1 MDTSQKI
8 AADLTPLEQRRER
21 LRAFADRVLEAVEA
35 LPMPKNAV
43 DSERT
48 LRTITAADRMLVQIY
63 SKVSGSAQILPQ
75 VTSPVAYA
83 PSKFLRDAISAFEAR
98 IATPR
103 EATPQ
108 PVQTAPE
115 ETPFVYTYDD
125 DEIDDATGEET
136 EPLSPEAL
144 TALDLEKR
152 AKALY
157 QAYYDSLTADNPRD
171 HPNSLLPCSAAFG
184 GGVEQAKRVETEGE
198 TP

>member
-1 MDTSQKI
+1 MDSTHDI

-75 VTSPVAYA
+75 VTSPVVYT
-83 PSKFLRDAISAFEAR
+83 PSKSLRDAISAFEAR
-98 IATPR
+98 MARPP
-103 EATPQ
+103 EVTPQ
-108 PVQTAPE
+108 PAQTARE
-115 ETPFVYTYDD
+115 EAPFVYTYDD
-125 DEIDDATGEET
+125 DEIDEEA

-152 AKALY
+152 ANDIFKAYLEVR
-157 QAYYDSLTADNPRD
+157 AT
-171 HPNSLLPCSAAFG
+171 
-184 GGVEQAKRVETEGE
+184 ETDTE
-198 TP
+198 PP

>member
-1 MDTSQKI
+1 MNSSQDI
-8 AADLTPLEQRRER
+8 AADLTPLEQRRGR

-48 LRTITAADRMLVQIY
+48 LHTITAADRMLVQIY

-75 VTSPVAYA
+75 VASPYVY
-83 PSKFLRDAISAFEAR
+83 PPISKSLSKVIEAFEAR
-98 IATPR
+98 TATPR
-103 EATPQ
+103 EVTPQ
-108 PVQTAPE
+108 PAQTARE
-115 ETPFVYTYDD
+115 EAPFVYTYDD
-125 DEIDDATGEET
+125 DEIDEEA

-157 QAYYDSLTADNPRD
+157 QAYYDSLTADNPKG
-171 HPNSLLPCSAAFG
+171 PP
-184 GGVEQAKRVETEGE
+184 
-198 TP
+198 

>member
-1 MDTSQKI
+1 MDSSHDI

-75 VTSPVAYA
+75 VASPYVY
-83 PSKFLRDAISAFEAR
+83 PPISKSLSKVIEAFEVR
-98 IATPR
+98 TGTPP
-103 EATPQ
+103 ETTTQ
-108 PVQTAPE
+108 PAQTAVE
-115 ETPFVYTYDD
+115 EVPFVYTYDD
-125 DEIDDATGEET
+125 DEIDEET
-136 EPLSPEAL
+136 EQPSPEAL

-152 AKALY
+152 ANDIFKAYLE
-157 QAYYDSLTADNPRD
+157 ARAT
-171 HPNSLLPCSAAFG
+171 
-184 GGVEQAKRVETEGE
+184 ETNTE
-198 TP
+198 PP

>member
-1 MDTSQKI
+1 MDTSKDI

-75 VTSPVAYA
+75 VASPYVY
-83 PSKFLRDAISAFEAR
+83 PPISKSLSKVMEAFEAHT
-98 IATPR
+98 ATPP
-103 EATPQ
+103 EVTPQ
-108 PVQTAPE
+108 PAQTARE
-115 ETPFVYTYDD
+115 EAPFVYNYDD
-125 DEIDDATGEET
+125 DDIDEEV
-136 EPLSPEAL
+136 EQPSPEAL

-157 QAYYDSLTADNPRD
+157 QAYYDSLTAENPAG
-171 HPNSLLPCSAAFG
+171 PP
-184 GGVEQAKRVETEGE
+184 
-198 TP
+198 

>member
-1 MDTSQKI
+1 MDSSQNI

-63 SKVSGSAQILPQ
+63 SKVNGSAQILPQ
-75 VTSPVAYA
+75 VASPYVY
-83 PSKFLRDAISAFEAR
+83 PPISKSLSKVISAFEAR
-98 IATPR
+98 TATPP
-103 EATPQ
+103 EVTPQ
-108 PVQTAPE
+108 PAQTAPE
-115 ETPFVYTYDD
+115 EAPFVYTYDD
-125 DEIDDATGEET
+125 EEIDDTTGEES
-136 EPLSPEAL
+136 EPPSPEAL

-157 QAYYDSLTADNPRD
+157 QAYYDSLTAENPTG
-171 HPNSLLPCSAAFG
+171 PP
-184 GGVEQAKRVETEGE
+184 
-198 TP
+198 